1 MKTAFFVEY
10 NGVQKSQDE
19 IEAAIKKVW
28 TDAGNKVSD
37 IKSFEVY
44 VQPSENKAYYVIN
57 SDFKGEYI
65 L

>member
-1 MKTAFFVEY
+1 MRTEFFVEY
-10 NGVQKSQDE
+10 NGIQKSQAD

-28 TDAGNKVSD
+28 TDAGNKASA

-57 SDFKGEYI
+57 GDFKGEYI